1 MYYSSVKFNDLGYH
15 ASLPALALELDSTS
29 RIMLANF
36 NDTVTQFILKIKLS
50 FGQYSFNSMHQSQL
64 FNRTRLKLAAWYAGV
79 MGLILSGCGI
89 AIYLHLAQVHWT
101 AIDDEI
107 ETLAGTLHDS
117 LEPILDKPGELS
129 DRVEQVLPGLC
140 RSQTACKTPPPSS
153 HIHVLGVS
161 TQDLYYIQFLN
172 LSLQRIG
179 TVNTPPQATPQ
190 VQTQPWRTIV
200 DNQGQR
206 YHQVSLQLKTSTGQS
221 WGYLQVGRTLES
233 YDDHL
238 QSLKIFFLLGTPIA
252 ILVIG
257 AASWGLAGIAMR
269 PVYDSYQQIQQFTAD
284 AAHELRTPLAAIQAT
299 VEATLET
306 TPLSLSEAQGT
317 LQTIERQNSRLS
329 QLVQDLLMLSRMDLK
344 VFPIKRQVVCLNDV
358 VQDLVEEL
366 AAFALSAHITLELE
380 LTVHQPVN
388 IIGDEEQLYR
398 LVTNLIT
405 NAIQYTPSEGTVTVR
420 LSVED
425 QTALIQVQDTGVGIA
440 AEDQPRVFDRFYRVS
455 SDRSRHT
462 GGAGLGLAIAQAIV
476 DAHHG
481 KIQVQ
486 SQLGK
491 GSQFTVQLPLK
502 NSRS

>member
-1 MYYSSVKFNDLGYH
+1 
-15 ASLPALALELDSTS
+15 
-29 RIMLANF
+29 
-36 NDTVTQFILKIKLS
+36 
-50 FGQYSFNSMHQSQL
+50 MHQSQL

-79 MGLILSGCGI
+79 MGVILSGCGI
-89 AIYLHLAQVHWT
+89 AVYIHLAQVHWE
-101 AIDDEI
+101 AIDGEI

-117 LEPILDKPGELS
+117 LEPILNKPGELS

-140 RSQTACKTPPPSS
+140 RSQTVCKTPPPSS

-172 LSLQRIG
+172 LSLQRLG

-190 VQTQPWRTIV
+190 IQTQPWRTIT
-200 DNQGQR
+200 DDQGQR
-206 YHQVSLQLKTSTGQS
+206 YHQVSLQLKTSTGQP
-221 WGYLQVGRTLES
+221 WGYLQVGRTLEG

-238 QSLKIFFLLGTPIA
+238 QSLKIFFLFGMPIA
-252 ILVIG
+252 ILIIG

-299 VEATLET
+299 VEATIGT
-306 TPLSLSEAQGT
+306 TSLSEAQGT
-317 LQTIERQNSRLS
+317 LQTIERQNARLS

-344 VFPIKRQVVCLNDV
+344 VFPIKRQSVCLNDI

-366 AAFALSAHITLELE
+366 AAFALSAQITLELE
-380 LTVHQPVN
+380 LKVQHPVN

-405 NAIQYTPSEGTVTVR
+405 NAIQYTSGGTVTVR
-420 LSVED
+420 LLTED
-425 QTALIQVQDTGVGIA
+425 QNAVIQVQDTGVGIA
-440 AEDQPRVFDRFYRVS
+440 AEDQARVFDRFYRVS

-462 GGAGLGLAIAQAIV
+462 GGAGLGLAIASAIV
-476 DAHHG
+476 EAHHG

-491 GSQFTVQLPLK
+491 GSLFTVQFPLK
-502 NSRS
+502 HSRSELLKSR